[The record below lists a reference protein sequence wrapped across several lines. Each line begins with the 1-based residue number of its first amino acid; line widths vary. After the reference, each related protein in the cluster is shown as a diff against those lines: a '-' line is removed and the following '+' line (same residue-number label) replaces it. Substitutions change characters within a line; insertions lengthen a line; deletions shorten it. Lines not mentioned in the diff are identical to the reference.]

1 MAVAD
6 CVKISF
12 EACIWISVLYWISL
26 FWVSNLGGVYLKGHI
41 FGLSPWLCCISLSFA
56 RYMCKLSKGDSTC
69 PSRCHWKAGSGHLK
83 LMALLWRSI
92 SLHDS
97 CFMSK
102 KRDISQKVWVK
113 GRGKKK
119 VLVSRFA
126 RNASFP
132 NTLSPVFHRVFFS
145 LGEEASREHDSGL
158 SFRFNGI
165 TNSH

>member
-12 EACIWISVLYWISL
+12 EACIWISFLYWISL

-41 FGLSPWLCCISLSFA
+41 FGLLPWLCCISLSFA

-69 PSRCHWKAGSGHLK
+69 PSRCHWKAGSGQLK

-113 GRGKKK
+113 GRGKKESPRLSLCAK
-119 VLVSRFA
+119 CLVPQHPFTSVSSRFLLSRWRSIQRA
-126 RNASFP
+126 RFW
-132 NTLSPVFHRVFFS
+132 PVF
-145 LGEEASREHDSGL
+145 
-158 SFRFNGI
+158 SF
-165 TNSH
+165 